1 MSSSY
6 YFFLRITNSWFLTL
20 FSPRGDNSRLIML
33 LVPLKPLRLMSAEE
47 EMMPWI
53 LKKVVALLRRL
64 LLPSL
69 RIKV

>member
-1 MSSSY
+1 
-6 YFFLRITNSWFLTL
+6 
-20 FSPRGDNSRLIML
+20 ML
-33 LVPLKPLRLMSAEE
+33 LVTLKPLRLMSAEE